1 MARPIFHARIPLMVN
16 LAPLERMVKIQD
28 NKNMQEIKM
37 GDFWTEKQK
46 QDIAFFDENLETW
59 AKNPLYKFKFVIIS
73 GKELKGIYDTFEAAL
88 EAAVVSFKI
97 GEFIIQQIILEDETV
112 SFLYPALGLLA

>member
-1 MARPIFHARIPLMVN
+1 
-16 LAPLERMVKIQD
+16 
-28 NKNMQEIKM
+28 M

-46 QDIAFFDENLETW
+46 QDITFFDENLETW

-73 GKELKGIYDTFEAAL
+73 GKDLKGIYDTFEAAL
-88 EAAVVSFKI
+88 EAAIISFKI

-112 SFLYPALGLLA
+112 SYLYPALALA